1 MRLAKGTAPTVQP
14 LLAWRA
20 RLARVTAVSPFE
32 PGDRPRLVVTG
43 ASGQLGRAVL
53 AREPAALALS
63 RRDLDI
69 TDAAAVRT
77 VLRPGDILLNCA
89 AYTAVDAAES
99 EPAAAFAG
107 NATGPAVL
115 AQACRAAGAGLVHI
129 STDYVFDGTAD
140 RPYEPADPTGPTS
153 VYGRSKLAGE
163 QEVLRLAPA
172 AHIVR
177 TAWVYTG
184 DHGDFVAT
192 MRRLERERDTV
203 SVVDDQMGSP
213 TFAPD
218 LAAGLLELVA
228 RLSAGATLPPILHAT
243 NAGRATWFEVARAV
257 FAGIG
262 ADPDRVR
269 PCTSAEFPS
278 PVRRPAYS
286 VLSNRAWL
294 ESGLTP
300 LRNWRDALGDA
311 LDRVGD

>member
-1 MRLAKGTAPTVQP
+1 MAS
-14 LLAWRA
+14 A
-20 RLARVTAVSPFE
+20 RGNAAGE
-32 PGDRPRLVVTG
+32 RPRLIVTG
-43 ASGQLGRAVL
+43 AGGQLGRAL
-53 AREPAALALS
+53 LALAPEAVGFA

-69 TDAAAVRT
+69 KDADAVRA
-77 VLRPGDILLNCA
+77 VLRPGDTVLNCA

-99 EPAAAFAG
+99 DPDAAFAG

-115 AQACRAAGAGLVHI
+115 AAACAEVGAGLVHL

-140 RPYEPADPTGPTS
+140 RPYEPGDPTGPTS

-163 QEVLRLAPA
+163 RAVLRFAPS

-203 SVVDDQMGSP
+203 SVVDDQIGSP

-218 LAAGLLELVA
+218 LAAALLDLVA
-228 RLSAGATLPPILHAT
+228 RRAAGAAVPPILHAT
-243 NAGRATWFEVARAV
+243 NAGRASWFDLARAV
-257 FAGIG
+257 FAGVG
-262 ADPDRVR
+262 ADPGRVR

-286 VLSNRAWL
+286 VLSDRAWIDA
-294 ESGLTP
+294 GLTP
-300 LRNWRDALGDA
+300 LRDWRDALGDA
-311 LDRVGD
+311 LHRLAD